1 MYYHRLLSQKR
12 AKSYMGALSTTLVI
26 LCPLTIGLQED
37 QSVKLIVC
45 CHTVRELSF
54 WVIKNGTY
62 HRIVI
67 INVHRTMSRHQNFL
81 ESEYLGVVCYS
92 STSPHSDTHILG
104 NPPRSHVTKPGAAIF
119 LEICIVWLLKA
130 LRQRRTYLSIAYHWY
145 GLTEAVKRTEQAAT
159 RFLVAISKADLTE
172 STLNNDRNCST
183 KSGALKCGKFLYKRR
198 QLLEEE
204 NRVARAS
211 EGRWDHLIDTRPYA
225 LTIDTPIP
233 GLATPIQCAC

>member
-67 INVHRTMSRHQNFL
+67 INVHRTMSRHQDFL

-92 STSPHSDTHILG
+92 STSPHMDTHILG
-104 NPPRSHVTKPGAAIF
+104 NPLVLTWQSRREPPLFFGNLH
-119 LEICIVWLLKA
+119 CVWLLKA

-145 GLTEAVKRTEQAAT
+145 GLAEAVKRWNWAGGNK
-159 RFLVAISKADLTE
+159 VISG
-172 STLNNDRNCST
+172 N
-183 KSGALKCGKFLYKRR
+183 F
-198 QLLEEE
+198 
-204 NRVARAS
+204 
-211 EGRWDHLIDTRPYA
+211 
-225 LTIDTPIP
+225 
-233 GLATPIQCAC
+233 

>member
-37 QSVKLIVC
+37 QSVKLIAC

-67 INVHRTMSRHQNFL
+67 INVHRTMSRHQDFL

-92 STSPHSDTHILG
+92 STSPHMDTHILG
-104 NPPRSHVTKPGAAIF
+104 NPLVLTWQSREPPFFF
-119 LEICIVWLLKA
+119 LEICIVFDYSK
-130 LRQRRTYLSIAYHWY
+130 RSDSEERIFLSHTIGMDWQKQWR
-145 GLTEAVKRTEQAAT
+145 GL
-159 RFLVAISKADLTE
+159 S
-172 STLNNDRNCST
+172 
-183 KSGALKCGKFLYKRR
+183 RR
-198 QLLEEE
+198 QQ
-204 NRVARAS
+204 
-211 EGRWDHLIDTRPYA
+211 GF
-225 LTIDTPIP
+225 
-233 GLATPIQCAC
+233 